1 MKKIFVIAL
10 TAMLAFSTNVSAK
23 SAYGV
28 AGCGLGSLVIKENGI
43 VQIFAATTN
52 GTAYNQFFGITSGTS
67 NCTADGIVNN
77 DKAKEVFVHMN
88 YESLE
93 QEIAMGKG
101 EKLSSLAT
109 LFGCSGDSQRFKAVA
124 KENFSEIFTVAA
136 IKNPSVMLSNLEA
149 AVGKDAELKNSCK
162 I

>member
-1 MKKIFVIAL
+1 MKKLLLIAL
-10 TAMLAFSTNVSAK
+10 TVFFAISANLSAK
-23 SAYGV
+23 AAYGMG
-28 AGCGLGSLVIKENGI
+28 GCGLGSLIFKDNGT

-52 GTAYNQFFGITSGTS
+52 GIYGNQSFGITSGTS
-67 NCTADGIVNN
+67 NCTSDGIVNN

-109 LFGCSGDSQRFKAVA
+109 LFGCSGDSQRFKEVA
-124 KENFSEIFTVAA
+124 KENFSKIFTAAA
-136 IKNPSVMLSNLEA
+136 IKNPSIMLSNLEA
-149 AVGKDAELKNSCK
+149 EVGKDAALKSSCK